1 MHLVRFLC
9 AAALVIL
16 HADAS
21 STTGDASVSVPAQK
35 LRSDD
40 CTQRGNDGHSK
51 TALGLHNMLKFPLV
65 AQCHGFIMRGGGAS
79 DDAASAVVGGAVV
92 DVSAGKQTEKASKVV
107 DATSSDLRKPVKG
120 MPSLF
125 HPEEAVYDRYA
136 ACLAATESL
145 RQTRDAIILRGAD
158 RDSSNPVKRILKASR
173 FTLSGNPN
181 LERDSMEFQRANT
194 QYLVN
199 SGKII
204 RALGLSVTQFNKIG
218 REVSK
223 DEVLKERV
231 TEQAYLYRLAAS
243 LNMDKIPLIED
254 SQSQELLKAHRRK
267 RIQMFARS
275 MAEIEDLRTSQT
287 QRLMNACNV
296 ERLPDGINICDPQ
309 VLPLLSPKVRA
320 VCDAFPLQAEDVIK
334 KYGLNSDE
342 FNNML
347 EEAHRNPVF
356 RWRVKKYMSKTS
368 EEASS
373 P

>member
-1 MHLVRFLC
+1 
-9 AAALVIL
+9 
-16 HADAS
+16 
-21 STTGDASVSVPAQK
+21 
-35 LRSDD
+35 
-40 CTQRGNDGHSK
+40 
-51 TALGLHNMLKFPLV
+51 
-65 AQCHGFIMRGGGAS
+65 
-79 DDAASAVVGGAVV
+79 
-92 DVSAGKQTEKASKVV
+92 
-107 DATSSDLRKPVKG
+107 
-120 MPSLF
+120 
-125 HPEEAVYDRYA
+125 
-136 ACLAATESL
+136 
-145 RQTRDAIILRGAD
+145 
-158 RDSSNPVKRILKASR
+158 
-173 FTLSGNPN
+173 
-181 LERDSMEFQRANT
+181 
-194 QYLVN
+194 
-199 SGKII
+199 
-204 RALGLSVTQFNKIG
+204 
-218 REVSK
+218 
-223 DEVLKERV
+223 
-231 TEQAYLYRLAAS
+231 
-243 LNMDKIPLIED
+243 MDKIPLIED